1 MRRPPAVSGAAGSG
15 LTRGLPALRH
25 VYLLGVGA
33 FFAGKAAN
41 LLLNA
46 LVFPRLTPQPTPPDA
61 ARVSIMIPARDEAQT
76 LPHTLPGVLAQGA
89 GEVLV
94 LDDHSADGTAAL
106 AARLG
111 ARVLR
116 GAPLPPGW
124 VGKSWACEQL
134 AGAASGDL
142 LIFTDAD
149 VFWRPGA
156 LGAVLRA
163 LETHGADLL
172 TVLPR
177 HTGLT
182 PGARVLTPLVDAA
195 VLAWLPYP
203 LLRAHWPLATVANG
217 QLMAFRRA
225 AYRRAGRHAA
235 VRAELLEDTKLARRL
250 KANGG
255 RVVPALGQGCV
266 QVTMYQGY
274 PESLRGF
281 GKNALGVHLDSRALL
296 MGLGLWHLLA
306 YTLPWLLPASPGVW
320 ALRGAGVSERA
331 LVNLVSGRR
340 RAPDLAEGLLG
351 PLTPLLALPAYALA
365 LRRNVRWKGRDYP
378 AR

>member
-1 MRRPPAVSGAAGSG
+1 MRRRSRER
-15 LTRGLPALRH
+15 L
-25 VYLLGVGA
+25 YLLGVGA
-33 FFAGKAAN
+33 FFVGKAAN

-46 LVFPRLTPQPTPPDA
+46 AAFPRLRPRPTPPEA
-61 ARVSIMIPARDEAQT
+61 ARVSILIPARDEART

-94 LDDHSADGTAAL
+94 LDDHSADDTARL
-106 AARLG
+106 AAGLG

-134 AGAASGDL
+134 AGAARGDL

-163 LETHGADLL
+163 LEDSGADLL

-182 PGARVLTPLVDAA
+182 PGARLLTPLVDAA
-195 VLAWLPYP
+195 VLGWLPYP
-203 LLRAHWPLATVANG
+203 LLRTRWPLATVANG

-225 AYRRAGRHAA
+225 AYRRAGGHAA
-235 VRAELLEDTKLARRL
+235 VRAELLEDTQLARRL
-250 KANGG
+250 KAAGG

-266 QVTMYQGY
+266 EVTMYRSY
-274 PESLRGF
+274 RESLGGF

-296 MGLGLWHLLA
+296 LGLGLWHLLA
-306 YTLPWLLPASPGVW
+306 YTLPWLRPASPGVW
-320 ALRGAGVSERA
+320 ALRVAGLSERA

-340 RAPDLAEGLLG
+340 RVPDLAEGLLG

-365 LRRNVRWKGRDYP
+365 LRRTVRWKGREYP